1 MKALRVLC
9 YKPTLGW
16 PRTKGHDVALF
27 HLTQE
32 LAGLGVRV
40 GLATATR
47 PSDRAL
53 EGLPLD
59 LVHALDE
66 DPLPAGAQI
75 DTSTRLTGLRE
86 KYRVYWGI
94 PEPRVRGLA
103 ALARHFAADVVV
115 ASGLDALPMLGAVDT
130 AARVWHAGDEWVLH
144 HLSLMQATA
153 PATWKELKPAAVK
166 GLYEFAYGG
175 LLDRIWV
182 VTVPDQ
188 RAARLVARVQDVD
201 ILPNGVDVDAYRAL
215 DLPQIPE
222 SAVFW
227 GRLDFEPNIQA
238 LEWFATKVWG
248 RLRQRHPAATFS
260 VMGFAPVEAVLA
272 LNKVPGMTVH
282 ANVPDLAPVVSSH
295 QVVVLPIVTG
305 AGIKNKLLEAAAY
318 ARPIV
323 CTTRAMLGLRGT
335 PPVVRRDTSAEF
347 GEAVSAL
354 WSDPAER
361 TRLGSAARDWVTRE
375 HTWRA
380 AAQIA
385 LDGLERSVQARRD
398 RTARAQPGAT
408 TTTGTA

>member
-27 HLTQE
+27 HLAQE
-32 LAGLGVRV
+32 LAGLGCRV

-47 PSDRAL
+47 PSERAL
-53 EGLPLD
+53 EGLSLD

-66 DPLPAGAQI
+66 DPLPSGAQI
-75 DTSTRLTGLRE
+75 DPGARLTGLRE
-86 KYRVYWGI
+86 KYRAYWGI
-94 PEPRVRGLA
+94 PEQRVLGLA
-103 ALARHFAADVVV
+103 ALARSFAADVVV
-115 ASGLDALPMLGAVDT
+115 ASGLDALPMLGAVDR

-153 PATWKELKPAAVK
+153 PATWKELKPAAIK

-188 RAARLVARVQDVD
+188 RAARLVLRVKDVD
-201 ILPNGVDVDAYRAL
+201 ILPNGVDVNAFQAL
-215 DLPQIPE
+215 DVPHVPE

-238 LEWFATKVWG
+238 LEWFAAKVWSP
-248 RLRQRHPAATFS
+248 LKQRHPNATFS
-260 VMGFAPVEAVLA
+260 AMGFAPVEAVLA
-272 LNKVPGMTVH
+272 LNKVPGMTVLS
-282 ANVPDLAPVVSSH
+282 NVPDLAPVVSTH
-295 QVVVLPIVTG
+295 QVVVLPMVTG

-335 PPVVRRDTSAEF
+335 PPVVQRDAGGEF
-347 GEAVSAL
+347 AEAVSRL
-354 WSDPAER
+354 WSDAAER
-361 TRLGSAARDWVTRE
+361 TRLGAAAREWVTRE

-385 LDGLERSVQARRD
+385 LDGLERSTQARGRS
-398 RTARAQPGAT
+398 T
-408 TTTGTA
+408 T